1 MELAIR
7 RFSPEDDMMEVVD
20 EIQNNGVAVIENL
33 FPSQII
39 DSLLEKLL
47 PELDLQ
53 EPGGGSFFGSKK
65 RSLMSLFGRGACF
78 SEHLLLNEKLLQV
91 ADGILL
97 PDFPMAARNAGKA
110 PSVFEGG
117 WPAKAPDPRV
127 GPNCHHYRINASVAM
142 QVCQGG
148 TDQPLHRD
156 EWRYLPYMHRDPEGP
171 EYSLAFMVAMSDFT
185 ADNGATRFIPGSN
198 RWSQNRRPL
207 DKEVVQAVMPKGSV
221 AVWLGSVFHGLG
233 TNETVEPRNGLIFS
247 YAIDRMTQ
255 EENQFVAVPWALA
268 RTLPKKAQQLI
279 GYRSSQGLNFIEG
292 LEDDHVLS
300 IQ

>member
-1 MELAIR
+1 MEPAIKS
-7 RFSPEDDMMEVVD
+7 FSPMDDMLGVVN
-20 EIQNNGVAVIENL
+20 EIRNNGVAVVENL
-33 FPSQII
+33 FLSETI
-39 DSLLEKLL
+39 DNLLEKLL
-47 PELDLQ
+47 PELELQ

-65 RSLMSLFGRGACF
+65 RSVTSLFGRGACF
-78 SEHLLLNEKLLQV
+78 SEHLLLNEKLLEV

-97 PDFPMAARNAGKA
+97 PDFPMASKNETKPR
-110 PSVFEGG
+110 SVLESG
-117 WPAKAPDPRV
+117 WPTDPPDPLV

-156 EWRYLPYMHRDPEGP
+156 EWRYLPYMHRDPKGP

-185 ADNGATRFIPGSN
+185 TDNGATRFIPGSN
-198 RWSQNRRPL
+198 RWSQDRRPL
-207 DKEVVQAVMPKGSV
+207 DGEVVQAVMPKGSV

-233 TNETVEPRNGLIFS
+233 TNRTVEPRNGLIFS

-255 EENQFVAVPWALA
+255 EENQFVVVPWALA
-268 RTLPKKAQQLI
+268 RTFPKKAQQLI

-292 LEDDHVLS
+292 IEDDHVLGM
-300 IQ
+300 Q